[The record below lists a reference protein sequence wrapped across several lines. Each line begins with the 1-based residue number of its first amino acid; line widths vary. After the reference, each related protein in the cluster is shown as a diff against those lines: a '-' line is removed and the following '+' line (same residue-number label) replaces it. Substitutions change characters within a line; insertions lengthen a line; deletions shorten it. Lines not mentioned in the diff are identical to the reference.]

1 MCIQLEKKQTKL
13 LKSISKGVFYV
24 FMSPVLRQVRDA
36 VPLWTQTS
44 VAQMAQ
50 YRTRTVSYDM

>member
-1 MCIQLEKKQTKL
+1 MCIQLDKKNKL
-13 LKSISKGVFYV
+13 LKGISKGFFYG
-24 FMSPVLRQVRDA
+24 FMPPVLRQAQDA

-50 YRTRTVSYDM
+50 YRTRTVSYNM